1 MGKMTDALKKAL
13 AIRQGKVPPTAP
25 ETGAEELVE
34 EPESVEVESTTQ
46 EAPQDSEEPSGF
58 RGAAQTE
65 PPPLPMRPGG
75 TESSQAKSTT
85 RSPLRTPRN
94 LRGSEEPLRTPRNLR
109 GSEERIPPDKRGYC
123 VMALEHE
130 GPSAEEFRGLKQTLL
145 TGPGADKRHV
155 ILVTGPGTGT
165 GKSTVAVNLAL
176 ALGEKADYRVL
187 LIDADIRK
195 PELPEMFGLESGAGL
210 AELLMGRAAFEEVVT
225 STGMNNVWVMGA
237 GKARQNP
244 EKLMVPKILR
254 AMLSQLIHT
263 FRYIVIDGPAPR
275 VCLES
280 AELAPVADAVLL
292 VLRRKISG
300 KRDVDET
307 IRLIRNRGAEVL
319 GCVLVD
325 A

>member
-25 ETGAEELVE
+25 EIGAEELVE
-34 EPESVEVESTTQ
+34 EPSPASVPITQ
-46 EAPQDSEEPSGF
+46 D
-58 RGAAQTE
+58 AAQTE
-65 PPPLPMRPGG
+65 PSIPIDEAGG
-75 TESSQAKSTT
+75 TESSQATT
-85 RSPLRTPRN
+85 RPQ
-94 LRGSEEPLRTPRNLR
+94 
-109 GSEERIPPDKRGYC
+109 IPQNKRGYC

-155 ILVTGPGTGT
+155 ILVTGPASGE

-187 LIDADIRK
+187 LIDADVRK
-195 PELPEMFGLESGAGL
+195 PELPETFGLESGAGL
-210 AELLMGRAAFEEVVT
+210 AELLMGRAAIEEAVT

-244 EKLMVPKILR
+244 EKLLVPKKLR
-254 AMLSQLIHT
+254 TMLSQLIRT
-263 FRYIVIDGPAPR
+263 FRYVVIDGPAPR

-292 VLRRKISG
+292 VLRRKKSG

-307 IRLIRNRGAEVL
+307 VRLIRNRGAEVL

>member
-25 ETGAEELVE
+25 EIGAEELVE
-34 EPESVEVESTTQ
+34 EPSPASVPITQ
-46 EAPQDSEEPSGF
+46 D
-58 RGAAQTE
+58 AAQTE
-65 PPPLPMRPGG
+65 P
-75 TESSQAKSTT
+75 S
-85 RSPLRTPRN
+85 
-94 LRGSEEPLRTPRNLR
+94 
-109 GSEERIPPDKRGYC
+109 IPIDPDLSGQIPQNKRGYC

-155 ILVTGPGTGT
+155 ILVTGPASGE

-187 LIDADIRK
+187 LIDADVRK
-195 PELPEMFGLESGAGL
+195 PELPETFGLESGAGL
-210 AELLMGRAAFEEVVT
+210 AELLMGRAAIEDAVT

-254 AMLSQLIHT
+254 AMLSQLTRT
-263 FRYIVIDGPAPR
+263 FRYVVIDGPAPR

-307 IRLIRNRGAEVL
+307 VRLIRNRGAEVL